1 MGTGHQTPYTPL
13 AMSETQSQFK
23 FLRDSAVITTGLT
36 VLLFV
41 WGSSFQSFS
50 AQMEGVPL
58 VFLPE
63 LTVQEHMMSGGLIA
77 LLILFPL
84 VLLCLIID
92 RLMKRRLESYVRRRA
107 KQNPAD
113 ALIYYAL
120 ALALSI
126 GVLYPVAWAFARFR
140 PPYSLRVKTMR
151 LAGGASS
158 DQFKNLYFVTRRGGN
173 YVFVDRTRP
182 QAPVVSILHVDEMR
196 DMTLGPDDPKTNA
209 TPSP

>member
-1 MGTGHQTPYTPL
+1 
-13 AMSETQSQFK
+13 MSETQSQFK

-41 WGSSFQSFS
+41 WGSSFQSFT